1 MSAFNIDVKIQAKF
15 QVPKLIP
22 VEENLFITVA
32 MNIFRQTMLMTSHNG
47 TGVIKILVDVSPN
60 LNNLIVDFVSSE
72 LTTRKDVNLAIKNL
86 VIQKDFKSILK
97 IAEVDPYLKIAK
109 ILSNKLGWRL
119 EFDFHQDY
127 KFRLIIPIN
136 FSLSSPV
143 QDEAHS

>member
-1 MSAFNIDVKIQAKF
+1 
-15 QVPKLIP
+15 
-22 VEENLFITVA
+22 
-32 MNIFRQTMLMTSHNG
+32 MTSHSG
-47 TGVIKILVDVSPN
+47 TGVIKILVDLSPN

-97 IAEVDPYLKIAK
+97 IQEVDPYLKIAK

-136 FSLSSPV
+136 FSLSGPL
-143 QDEAHS
+143 QDEAYSQAPSEEESKY